1 MRKSKQFKKV
11 VEMSKWYI
19 DRVRKDNERI
29 RTCKERMTDTYYCA
43 NYYTPIKPTLTQQY
57 THVIDNCKYS
67 ALDKHIGFDEM
78 DEESFKCACIEWGD
92 IAYCVI
98 NTLKG
103 KVI

>member
-78 DEESFKCACIEWGD
+78 DEERRALF
-92 IAYCVI
+92 Y
-98 NTLKG
+98 T
-103 KVI
+103 KVKELRDLFEVGGWKE